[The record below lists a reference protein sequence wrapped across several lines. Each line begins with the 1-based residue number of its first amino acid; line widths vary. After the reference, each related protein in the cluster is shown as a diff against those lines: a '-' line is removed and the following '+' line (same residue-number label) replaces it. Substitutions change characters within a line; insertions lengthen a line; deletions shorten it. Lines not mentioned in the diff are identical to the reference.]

1 MADEEIEG
9 GAENPEKSSGKSLI
23 IIIVLLFLIILGGGG
38 FAAWYFM
45 GSQTESAETTEEVI
59 KPEVPKFV
67 TLEPFV
73 ISLQTQGRPR
83 YMQIKLTLMSRDEGA
98 VEILKTYVPLI
109 RNAIVN
115 YLSQMT
121 YKEATA
127 KEATD
132 QIRHNT
138 IERINELLLAELSSV
153 VLDDLLITD
162 LVVQ

>member
-9 GAENPEKSSGKSLI
+9 GSENPQKSSGKSLM
-23 IIIVLLFLIILGGGG
+23 IIIVLLLLIMVGGGG
-38 FAAWYFM
+38 FAGWYFM
-45 GSQTESAETTEEVI
+45 SAQSKPSETEEAL

-98 VEILKTYVPLI
+98 VEVLKTYIPLI

-138 IERINELLLAELSSV
+138 IERVNELLTAERSTV

>member
-1 MADEEIEG
+1 MADEEQEG
-9 GAENPEKSSGKSLI
+9 GAESPKKSSGKSLI
-23 IIIVLLFLIILGGGG
+23 IVIVLLLLMLLGGGA

-45 GSQTESAETTEEVI
+45 AAKPEMAETPEVV

-98 VEILKTYVPLI
+98 VEVLKTYVPLI

-138 IERINELLLAELSSV
+138 IERINELLTAELAAV
-153 VLDDLLITD
+153 ALEDLLITD